1 MTKINTRLQKQYSGI
16 EDQNRGKFLRN
27 EIEIDST
34 WGKSIWGVTLQIDLG
49 EKVRDL
55 LCNYQ
60 EELEKLEPNNLL
72 LLSRQYQHISFN
84 QVVFWGGQYE
94 FGTEETWNKVA
105 EEFLKA
111 FKEQNKKHNSFNV
124 TFSKLVAT
132 TGGIIWCG
140 YDEND
145 EMEVL
150 REEFLEQLPFPK
162 ETTKLNYIIHTTVAR
177 YKNKLVDPRKVLDFI
192 ESKNESVEMTVNKI
206 ILRNELVF
214 PSIKTESLAEIVLI
228 VPK

>member
-1 MTKINTRLQKQYSGI
+1 MNTRLQKQYSGI
-16 EDQNRGKFLRN
+16 EDQNKEKFLRN

-34 WGKSIWGVTLQIDLG
+34 WEKPIWGVTLQIDLG

-55 LCNYQ
+55 LCKYQ
-60 EELEKLEPNNLL
+60 EKLEKLEPNNLL
-72 LLSRQYQHISFN
+72 LLPRQYQHISFN

-94 FGTEETWNKVA
+94 LGTEGTWNKVA

-111 FKEQNKKHNSFNV
+111 FKEQNRKHSSFKV
-124 TFSKLVAT
+124 SFSKLVAT

-145 EMEVL
+145 EMENL
-150 REEFLEQLPFPK
+150 REEFLKILPFPK
-162 ETTKLNYIIHTTVAR
+162 ETTKLNHIVHTTVAR
-177 YKNKLVDPRKVLDFI
+177 YKNKLVDPDKVLDFVD
-192 ESKNESVEMTVNKI
+192 KNTESVDITVDKI

-214 PSIKTESLAEIVLI
+214 PSIKTESLAEIELI
-228 VPK
+228 